1 MKLYRIILPSAFM
14 LIFALSGRLEAQNQ
28 TTAGGL
34 QANEQEVL
42 LNNNVVESKTY
53 WLPTIDKTGI
63 YYPGYPGRVGIGTA
77 NPNEKFL
84 LHVVGIVGVDELVIN
99 DQYSL
104 PTERGEKYEFLNGL
118 GEWEIISSSV
128 GGESI
133 WNHVPLT
140 KHIYYNEGRVGVGT
154 ATPEAD
160 LHVQGNMKLGS
171 NVGNVGTNAFAGGEA
186 SEASG
191 TNSFAYGENVK
202 ATMRAAFVGGR
213 DSEANSIA
221 AIALG
226 QKAFAR
232 KIVSIAIGNY
242 VEANAGNAI
251 VIGGG
256 DVPNTLKNSIPS
268 TLMIGFNST
277 APTFF
282 VSSSAGAGTTG
293 KIGIGNM
300 TDPQAKL
307 HMLSDEDEAATLK
320 LEHRTT
326 GTKRYAEI
334 GLGTHSIRAG
344 NTENM
349 VFSTPATNRHFV
361 FENGNV
367 GIGTNSPKAKL
378 DVMGDIMFAGRLL
391 TPDGPYDPSPWQ
403 GNGADIFYTRGNVGI
418 GFDQPTTSLGVLGT
432 ISVGYHVP
440 VPNDQNN
447 VLVEGKVG
455 IGTFAP
461 EAPLDVAGKIRSES
475 LQLTQGFYPGY
486 LLTSDDQGHA
496 IWTNPE
502 TILNI
507 GPWQRQGN
515 NVFVTGYDRVGIGT
529 DQPTESLQI
538 NGNMMLSNNG
548 NIKGNRTSWQPF
560 KIFAGN
566 DESEPYIALFGNSQN
581 TGSIKLY
588 SFGTGG
594 QIEFHNENMKV
605 MSIRADNNVYFGN
618 PDYSTNLFVNGE
630 ITANQVRVNTSFW
643 WDKVLKPDYE
653 LMPLAELQSFITQN
667 SHLPDIP
674 KETEVLEQGIDLGEM
689 NGLLL
694 KKIEE
699 LTLYLLEQD
708 RKINTLQV
716 ELLQLKQ
723 ANLKY

>member
-1 MKLYRIILPSAFM
+1 KG
-14 LIFALSGRLEAQNQ
+14 IFYN
-28 TTAGGL
+28 GGL
-34 QANEQEVL
+34 VGINIGADMPRYQLHVNGSVGVRSLEIIGQYSLPDKAGKEDEY
-42 LNNNVVESKTY
+42 LNGFGEWTPIEAGDSFWQGGTG
-53 WLPTIDKTGI
+53 TGI
-63 YYPGYPGRVGIGTA
+63 YFNRGAVGIGTTGA
-77 NPNEKFL
+77 NANASL
-84 LHVVGIVGVDELVIN
+84 QVVGNMNVGNNPHTGSII
-99 DQYSL
+99 
-104 PTERGEKYEFLNGL
+104 GENAF
-118 GEWEIISSSV
+118 V
-128 GGESI
+128 GGE
-133 WNHVPLT
+133 
-140 KHIYYNEGRVGVGT
+140 E
-154 ATPEAD
+154 
-160 LHVQGNMKLGS
+160 
-171 NVGNVGTNAFAGGEA
+171 

-191 TNSFAYGENVK
+191 LNSFAYGDRAK
-202 ATMRAAFVGGR
+202 AANTGAFAVGLRA
-213 DSEANSIA
+213 EANGRYSAAIGRA
-221 AIALG
+221 SMANHDNAIALG
-226 QKAFAR
+226 YAT
-232 KIVSIAIGNY
+232 
-242 VEANAGNAI
+242 EASATNAI
-251 VIGGG
+251 VIGKHARASVSNAYIIGSG
-256 DVPNTLKNSIPS
+256 VGLSSSMLVNEVDHSLI
-268 TLMIGFNST
+268 IGFEST
-277 APTFF
+277 VPTFF
-282 VSSSAGAGTTG
+282 VGPSDGIGTTG
-293 KIGIGNM
+293 RIGIGNM

-307 HMLSDEDEAATLK
+307 HIYSDEDEAATLK

-326 GTKRYAEI
+326 GKDRYAEI
-334 GLGTHSIRAG
+334 GIGTHSIRAG

-349 VFSTPATNRHFV
+349 VFKTPSSRHFV

-367 GIGTNSPKAKL
+367 GIGVASPKAKL
-378 DVMGDIMFAGRLL
+378 EVNGDILFTGQLF
-391 TPDGPYDPSPWQ
+391 TDEGPYQPSPWEI
-403 GNGADIFYTRGNVGI
+403 NGEELYYLKGNVGI
-418 GFDQPTTSLGVLGT
+418 GIDQPTTSLGVSGT

-566 DESEPYIALFGNSQN
+566 DESEPYIALYGNSQN

-618 PDYSTNLFVNGE
+618 PDYSTHLFVNGE

-653 LMPLAELQSFITQN
+653 LMPLAELQTFITHN

-674 KETEVLEQGIDLGEM
+674 KETEVLEQGVDLGEM

-716 ELLQLKQ
+716 EMQQLKQ